1 MEYRR
6 SDIDVLVFVYF
17 SQLIFVAALELP
29 EFPFMEAGENGSLPL
44 LDGQL
49 VKMSELFPRFFRGQR
64 FSKEGTFPD
73 RREGMRRGYL

>member
-29 EFPFMEAGENGSLPL
+29 EFPFMETGENGSLPL
-44 LDGQL
+44 LDG
-49 VKMSELFPRFFRGQR
+49 
-64 FSKEGTFPD
+64 
-73 RREGMRRGYL
+73 

>member
-29 EFPFMEAGENGSLPL
+29 EFSFMEAGENGSLPL
-44 LDGQL
+44 LDG
-49 VKMSELFPRFFRGQR
+49 
-64 FSKEGTFPD
+64 
-73 RREGMRRGYL
+73 